1 MWSWFVL
8 IVFLLIVPSAYA
20 YNFKCQS
27 RNGWAPGNGRYSYQ
41 GEWVDYFKVYAKAG
55 DMCCFITPKERRDIG
70 SLEINVTK
78 FNS

>member
-1 MWSWFVL
+1 MVG
-8 IVFLLIVPSAYA
+8 LLEMVDIAIRA
-20 YNFKCQS
+20 
-27 RNGWAPGNGRYSYQ
+27 NGLTILKFMPKR
-41 GEWVDYFKVYAKAG
+41 G